1 MKRGFKDSRVGI
13 KETRDGVISALCQY
27 VQHLDEK
34 QISRIL
40 ALLRRSIYTSL
51 IRENKVVRGG
61 NRALKKWKQGLSK
74 VGSKKKKVLFE

>member
-13 KETRDGVISALCQY
+13 KEKRDGVISALCQF

-40 ALLRRSIYTSL
+40 ALLRRCIYTSL

-61 NRALKKWKQGLSK
+61 NKCIERSRS
-74 VGSKKKKVLFE
+74 GSRV